1 MSEKLRILE
10 MVKDGIIS
18 IEEADRLLRALD
30 QSKEKDNSVE
40 VIVPKYKVDPKNLS
54 LKIRIL
60 SADGDK
66 VNVNLPLK
74 FAKAAFKSGS
84 FKMGG
89 VDQDIMNQ
97 IDIDQI
103 IQMAE
108 EGQLGE
114 LVDITSADG
123 DIVKI
128 VVE

>member
-10 MVKDGIIS
+10 MFKEGIIT
-18 IEEADRLLRALD
+18 IEEADRLLRAMD
-30 QSKEKDNSVE
+30 TNRESNNVE
-40 VIVPKYKVDPKNLS
+40 VIIPKYKTDPKNLQF
-54 LKIRIL
+54 KIRI
-60 SADGDK
+60 SSKDGDK

-74 FAKAAFKSGS
+74 FAKAALKAGS
-84 FKMGG
+84 FKING
-89 VDQDIMNQ
+89 VNEDLMNQ

-123 DIVKI
+123 DVVKI
-128 VVE
+128 MVE

>member
-1 MSEKLRILE
+1 MNEKLRILE
-10 MVKDGIIS
+10 MVKDNIIT

-30 QSKEKDNSVE
+30 SSKEKDNNVE
-40 VIVPKYKVDPKNLS
+40 VIVPKYKTDPKNLQ

-74 FAKAAFKSGS
+74 FAKAALKSGS
-84 FKMGG
+84 FKINGMDKG
-89 VDQDIMNQ
+89 VMDQ
-97 IDIDQI
+97 IDIDAI
-103 IQMAE
+103 LQMAE

-128 VVE
+128 MVE

>member
-10 MVKDGIIS
+10 MLKDGIIS
-18 IEEADRLLRALD
+18 IEEADRLLRAMD
-30 QSKEKDNSVE
+30 SSKEDSNSVE
-40 VIVPKYKVDPKNLS
+40 VIVPKYKTDPKNLVF
-54 LKIRIL
+54 KIKIL
-60 SADGDK
+60 SKEGDK

-74 FAKAAFKSGS
+74 FAKAALKSGS
-84 FKMGG
+84 FKING
-89 VDQDIMNQ
+89 VNNDIVNQ

-108 EGQLGE
+108 DGQLGE

-123 DIVKI
+123 DVVKI